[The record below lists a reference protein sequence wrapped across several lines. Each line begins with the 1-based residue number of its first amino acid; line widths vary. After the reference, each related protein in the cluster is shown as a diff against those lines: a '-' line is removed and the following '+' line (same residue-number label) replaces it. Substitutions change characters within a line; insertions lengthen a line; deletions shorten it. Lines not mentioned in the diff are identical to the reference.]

1 LKYSLLDSH
10 SGSGNS
16 LNSNA
21 GFVGFDGTENK
32 RTILALYQV
41 KEAAKIGGDL
51 NVLLRKPHGRA
62 QSIMAKLSRLTGV
75 KAFVSNDADKEKW
88 EKAGIKIAGGY
99 DKFFEDSDFIM
110 VGTPGDEELP
120 YVEAGLAHDC
130 FVSLMGGADR
140 PEILKALEENKKVKI
155 TDDLKAD
162 FAREFFFGLEN
173 YEMFQKA
180 KPKLVQCTSCN
191 TTGLSRL
198 ALAARPLGL
207 TAVLG
212 NIDRRHGDPHT
223 VVRAS
228 PSAIQFGKGAGHQGT
243 DAGTVFEE
251 VKFSIR
257 ASKVPTTVP
266 HTNFLSMVFKGDVK
280 PAQLVEQ
287 FAKTREVVVMP
298 YQDEGKKHE
307 WTSEILEAFLSG
319 IERPISPEIFEL
331 IVSDAIIPFKLGD
344 YTLLQTVS
352 MVEQMSIAVPN
363 HVESYLLSCGVPAA
377 GVHELVDKTLG
388 VMHGIWPDELSC

>member
-1 LKYSLLDSH
+1 VK
-10 SGSGNS
+10 
-16 LNSNA
+16 SNA

-32 RTILALYQV
+32 RTFLALAQV
-41 KEAAKIGGDL
+41 KKAASIEGDL

-62 QSIMAKLSRLTGV
+62 LSIVSKFNRMFGIKAYVSDMAAR
-75 KAFVSNDADKEKW
+75 EKW
-88 EKAGIKIAGGY
+88 EKAGVKIEGGY
-99 DKFFEDSDFIM
+99 DDFFAASDFVM

-120 YVEAGLAHDC
+120 YVEAGLTHGC

-140 PEILKALEENKKVKI
+140 PELQKGLVEGGKVKL
-155 TDDLKAD
+155 TDDLMAD
-162 FAREFFFGLEN
+162 LSREFFFGLEN
-173 YEMFQKA
+173 YETFLKA
-180 KPKLVQCTSCN
+180 RPKLVQCTSCN

-207 TAVLG
+207 TAILG

-251 VKFSIR
+251 VKFAIR

-266 HTNFLSMVFKGDVK
+266 HTNFLNMIFKGDVT
-280 PAQLVEQ
+280 PAELVEQ
-287 FAKTREVVVMP
+287 LAKTREVVVMP
-298 YQDEGKKHE
+298 YQDEGKKHD

-319 IERPISPEIFEL
+319 VERPISPEIFEL
-331 IVSDAIIPFKLGD
+331 IVSDAIIPFKLGE
-344 YTLLQTVS
+344 YTILQTVS

-363 HVESYLLSCGVPAA
+363 HVESYLLCAGYPAA
-377 GVHELVDKTLG
+377 EVHSLVDKSLG
-388 VMHGIWPDELSC
+388 VLHGIWPDRLSC